1 MSEESEVK
9 VMYAVSLVAGELII
23 REVPEGVYK
32 RIGTDGLSRTRFQAA
47 EELKRKIMNQFQHD
61 MKCVDWQAQ
70 QFIKTL

>member
-9 VMYAVSLVAGELII
+9 VMYAASLVADELII
-23 REVPEGVYK
+23 REVSEGVVR
-32 RIGTDGLSRTRFQAA
+32 RIGTEGLSNTKFEAA
-47 EELKRKIMNQFQHD
+47 EALKLRIMNQCLHD